1 MINKTYEE
9 LLDLQNRAKNGDRDA
24 QLEFGLIFYSEKLN
38 NEKALYWI
46 SKSAAQGNTDAIV
59 GLGLFYEKGQCGVK
73 QNYFKAS
80 QYYIEA
86 AKKGDKDA
94 KILLGDLVILG
105 KVKGPEFNNIF
116 SYYETIYS
124 ENDSND
130 IYILGLCY
138 ERGIGV
144 KSDWVQAIKLYVKA
158 YEFKN
163 RGAMMHLADFVRENY
178 YWYYVNE
185 IAETWTIRPI
195 WNASYPISGP

>member
-59 GLGLFYEKGQCGVK
+59 GLGVFYENGECGVK
-73 QNYFKAS
+73 QDYFKAS

-86 AKKGDKDA
+86 VKKGRKDA
-94 KILLGDLVILG
+94 KILLGDLVILR
-105 KVKGPEFNNIF
+105 KVKGLEFKNIF
-116 SYYETIYS
+116 NYYEKINS

-138 ERGIGV
+138 EKGVGI
-144 KSDWVQAIKLYVKA
+144 KSDCVQAIKLYIKA
-158 YEFKN
+158 YEMKN
-163 RGAMMHLADFVRENY
+163 KKAMMHLADFMRENY
-178 YWYYVNE
+178 YWEYINE
-185 IAETWTIRPI
+185 SAETWSMRII
-195 WNASYPISGP
+195 

>member
-59 GLGLFYEKGQCGVK
+59 GLGVFYENGECGVK
-73 QNYFKAS
+73 QDYFKAS

-86 AKKGDKDA
+86 AKKGRKDA
-94 KILLGDLVILG
+94 KILLGDLVTLG
-105 KVKGPEFNNIF
+105 KVKGLEFKNIF
-116 SYYETIYS
+116 NYYEKINS

-138 ERGIGV
+138 EKGIGI
-144 KSDWVQAIKLYVKA
+144 KSDCVQAIKLYIKA
-158 YEFKN
+158 YEMKN
-163 RGAMMHLADFVRENY
+163 KKAMMHLADFMRENY
-178 YWYYVNE
+178 YWEYVNE
-185 IAETWTIRPI
+185 SAETLSMRLI
-195 WNASYPISGP
+195 

>member
-1 MINKTYEE
+1 MINKTKEE

-24 QLEFGLIFYSEKLN
+24 QLEFGLIFYSEKIN

-46 SKSAAQGNTDAIV
+46 SKSAEQGNTDAIV
-59 GLGLFYEKGQCGVK
+59 ELGLFYEEGQCGVK
-73 QNYFKAS
+73 QDYFKAS

-86 AKKGDKDA
+86 AKKGRKDA
-94 KILLGDLVILG
+94 KTLLGDLVILE

-116 SYYETIYS
+116 SYYETIGN

-163 RGAMMHLADFVRENY
+163 RHAMMHLADFVRENY
-178 YWYYVNE
+178 YWSYVNE
-185 IAETWTIRPI
+185 SAETWSMRII
-195 WNASYPISGP
+195 

>member
-59 GLGLFYEKGQCGVK
+59 GLGVFYENGECGVK
-73 QNYFKAS
+73 QDYFKAS

-86 AKKGDKDA
+86 AKKGRKDA
-94 KILLGDLVILG
+94 KILLGDLVTLG
-105 KVKGPEFNNIF
+105 KVKGLEFKNIF
-116 SYYETIYS
+116 NYYEKINS

-138 ERGIGV
+138 EKGIGI
-144 KSDWVQAIKLYVKA
+144 KSDCVQAIKLYIKA
-158 YEFKN
+158 YEMKN
-163 RGAMMHLADFVRENY
+163 KKAMMHLADFMRENY
-178 YWYYVNE
+178 YWEYINE
-185 IAETWTIRPI
+185 SAETWSMRLI
-195 WNASYPISGP
+195 